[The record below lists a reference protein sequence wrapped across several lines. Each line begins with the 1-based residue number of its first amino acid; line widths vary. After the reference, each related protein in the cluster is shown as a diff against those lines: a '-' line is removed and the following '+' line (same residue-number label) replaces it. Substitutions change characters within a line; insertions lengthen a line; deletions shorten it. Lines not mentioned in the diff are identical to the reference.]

1 MKITVILVKKIK
13 ITDFKK
19 AKEIELVLF
28 ILMFLGL
35 MSLNLWL
42 FWTAFWLLLY
52 LNIKKVIKILSKLE
66 LLF

>member
-1 MKITVILVKKIK
+1 VKITVILVKKIK